1 MAEEEEAN
9 NPQRTK
15 VPKQEKKASPTTA
28 AEPTA
33 TATAPPTHQETTSVD
48 PPTANRMG
56 KGEGSEHPLANKS
69 SD

>member
-9 NPQRTK
+9 LQRTK
-15 VPKQEKKASPTTA
+15 VPKQERTASPTTA

-33 TATAPPTHQETTSVD
+33 KATAPPAHQETTSVA

-56 KGEGSEHPLANKS
+56 KGEGSKHPLANKS